1 MSSGFTLEA
10 ITEGR
15 GPYNPT
21 QELAD
26 TILTRADEEFENV
39 KGDLHHAAISM
50 QVESSVSCCQNSAYC
65 PSPATR
71 QTCSHTTRP
80 VSSSSTSIV
89 REARLETWHQGL
101 ADTVFS
107 HRQHSFP
114 GRVIAE
120 CLRTAGRHVSTWLG
134 YAGKVKQW
142 EDFCARTGVAPFPA
156 QQAYLLCYLGHIQE
170 EGTVKSSSLQP
181 YLSTLNSWHA
191 DMGLPKPAVGQAI
204 TMLSSRYCEV
214 QDDEDD

>member
-1 MSSGFTLEA
+1 MLLSLCRWRAQCLE
-10 ITEGR
+10 
-15 GPYNPT
+15 T
-21 QELAD
+21 QSNLQWAGKD
-26 TILTRADEEFENV
+26 VMTRPPLWCDNSTIIWHHV
-39 KGDLHHAAISM
+39 KSC
-50 QVESSVSCCQNSAYC
+50 STCCCQNSAYC

-80 VSSSSTSIV
+80 VSSSSTSIA
-89 REARLETWHQGL
+89 REARLETWHQVL
-101 ADTVFS
+101 ADAVFS

-170 EGTVKSSSLQP
+170 EGTVKASSLQP